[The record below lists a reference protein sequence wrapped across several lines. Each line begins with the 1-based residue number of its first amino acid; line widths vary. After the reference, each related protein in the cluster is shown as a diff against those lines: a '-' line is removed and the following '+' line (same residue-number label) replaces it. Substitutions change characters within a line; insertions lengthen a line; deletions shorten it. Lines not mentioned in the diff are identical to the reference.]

1 MPVVLENPYTPPTT
15 AYDKIHLE
23 SLFVLLEATDYART
37 QIQARIRPYY
47 RDAEGHKVFSP
58 ESRDILVDDAEK
70 WITELAQHGDL
81 RGVEAGNHIKSI
93 VALLVATKTDLGTA
107 GIA

>member
-1 MPVVLENPYTPPTT
+1 MPVVLETPYTPP
-15 AYDKIHLE
+15 APDYDKIHLE
-23 SLFVLLEATDYART
+23 SLLVLLEQTDYAKT

-47 RDAEGHKVFSP
+47 QDETGHKVFSP
-58 ESRDILVDDAEK
+58 ESRDILVEDAEK
-70 WITELAQHGDL
+70 WVTELAQQGDM